1 MISLFILPCLF
12 TIPLIYIQLFTFK
25 NMLPF
30 NVFPPSHSCS
40 YCSFMHLCA
49 YAWMPVLICKLSLF
63 SCTHILN
70 VTN

>member
-12 TIPLIYIQLFTFK
+12 TIPLTYIQLFTFK

-40 YCSFMHLCA
+40 YCSFHASLCLCLDA
-49 YAWMPVLICKLSLF
+49 CVDL
-63 SCTHILN
+63 
-70 VTN
+70 